1 MSFFL
6 ISLKWMFNKIATY
19 QKRNSRGR
27 LNKWGDILK
36 VNEWGALI
44 HGPLLLFSLLC
55 KALKIQ
61 DVI

>member
-1 MSFFL
+1 
-6 ISLKWMFNKIATY
+6 MFNKIATY

-44 HGPLLLFSLLC
+44 YGSIILFSLLHR
-55 KALKIQ
+55 ALKTQ
-61 DVI
+61 DVM

>member
-1 MSFFL
+1 MPFFL
-6 ISLKWMFNKIATY
+6 IHFKWMFNKIATY

-27 LNKWGDILK
+27 LNKWGDISK

-44 HGPLLLFSLLC
+44 YGSLILFSLLC

-61 DVI
+61 DLI

>member
-1 MSFFL
+1 
-6 ISLKWMFNKIATY
+6 MFNKTATY
-19 QKRNSRGR
+19 QKRNSRRR

-36 VNEWGALI
+36 VNEWGTLI
-44 HGPLLLFSLLC
+44 YGPIILFSLLH

>member
-1 MSFFL
+1 
-6 ISLKWMFNKIATY
+6 MFNKIATY

-44 HGPLLLFSLLC
+44 YGTLILFSLLC

-61 DVI
+61 DLIIKGR